1 MKNPASQMEYS
12 MDGMNCQSN
21 KAEKISMTQQQKC
34 STLKHK
40 MKKKKNHLSKVNRVN
55 CGTILSD

>member
-1 MKNPASQMEYS
+1 MKNPASQMENS

-21 KAEKISMTQQQKC
+21 KAEKNPMTQQQKC

-40 MKKKKNHLSKVNRVN
+40 MKKKKKITEVKL
-55 CGTILSD
+55 TE

>member
-1 MKNPASQMEYS
+1 MKNPASQMENS

-21 KAEKISMTQQQKC
+21 KAEKNPITQQQKC

-40 MKKKKNHLSKVNRVN
+40 MKKKKKNH
-55 CGTILSD
+55 